1 MPARAV
7 WKGTLTLAELAI
19 PVSLH
24 AAASTAERVA
34 FHILNAKTGHRVR
47 REFVD
52 SVTGQPVPRED
63 QVKGYETSPDRF
75 VTFTDDEI
83 AAAVPEADKCLR
95 LEALIP
101 CAQVDRVFFDKPYH
115 MAPVGPAAEEPFAL
129 VVAGLRK
136 RKLAGL
142 ARTVLFRR
150 LRTVLIRPDGP
161 EGLLA
166 TTLQFA
172 DEVRPAREAFSDLKE
187 RKIEAEMLDLAKH
200 IIATK
205 SGSFDPAT
213 FDDRYGAAL
222 AELVQAKIAGRRLKA
237 RPAPKVQA
245 QSDLLAALRESAG
258 QGAAPAKPPK
268 RRKAG

>member
-7 WKGTLTLAELAI
+7 WKGTLSLAELAV

-34 FHILNAKTGHRVR
+34 FHILNAKTGQRVR

-52 SVTGQPVPRED
+52 SVTGKPVPRED
-63 QVKGYETSPDRF
+63 QVKGYETAPDRF
-75 VTFTDDEI
+75 VTFTEDEI
-83 AAAVPEADKCLR
+83 AAALPEADKCLR
-95 LEALIP
+95 LETLIP

-129 VVAGLRK
+129 MVAGLRK

-166 TTLQFA
+166 TTLQFEG
-172 DEVRPAREAFSDLKE
+172 EVRPASDAFADLKE
-187 RKIEAEMLDLAKH
+187 PKIEAEMMDLAKH

-205 SGSFDPAT
+205 AGTFDPAS
-213 FDDRYGAAL
+213 FDDRYDAAL
-222 AELVQAKIAGRRLKA
+222 AELVQAKIAGRRLKP

-245 QSDLLAALRESAG
+245 KSDLLAALRESAG
-258 QGAAPAKPPK
+258 QGDAPKTPK